1 MSKLFESQHI
11 EWKETWRDEYLKW
24 ICGFANAQGGVL
36 EIGKNDQGKPVG
48 INNARKLLEDLPNK
62 IRDLLGIIVEV
73 NLLTVKGK
81 ELLEIHVSAYPN
93 PISYRGHYYQRSGS
107 TLQELKG
114 ASLDRFLLRSQ
125 GRTWDSV
132 PVPGVENNHLSIT
145 AINQFRKLAATSG
158 RLDDSDL
165 SISDAELLEKLMLTE
180 GHYLRRSAILLFHD
194 TPERFITGAFVKIGF
209 FRSESEIVYHDEI
222 HGDLFTQ
229 SSRTIDLLQTKYM
242 NAAITYKDIQR
253 IERYPVPRVAL
264 REGVLNALVHRDY
277 AVSAPIQIRVYEDRL
292 KIWNPIVL
300 PEGWS
305 LEKLLGEHSPY
316 NPGVANCFFRA
327 GEIESWGRGIQRI
340 FQACRESSTPE
351 PIIRLSGN
359 DLWLEFPF
367 KQNVLNNIQEIQ
379 EKSAE
384 VNSNKLDKK
393 LGNQLG
399 NRLGNEL
406 GNQLGNRLGNEL
418 GNRLGNE
425 LGNTNTRIIT
435 AMKKNPQ
442 ISGKQLANILKIST
456 TAVEK
461 HIKQLRES
469 DKIQRMDGTRGH
481 WKVLNLNN
489 IQEIQEKSA
498 ETHSKKLDE
507 KLGNRL
513 GNELGNTKTR
523 IMTEMK
529 KNPQI
534 SSKQLANILKIST
547 TAVEKHIKQLREVD
561 KIQRMN
567 GTRGHWKVLDA

>member
-1 MSKLFESQHI
+1 M
-11 EWKETWRDEYLKW
+11 
-24 ICGFANAQGGVL
+24 
-36 EIGKNDQGKPVG
+36 
-48 INNARKLLEDLPNK
+48 
-62 IRDLLGIIVEV
+62 
-73 NLLTVKGK
+73 
-81 ELLEIHVSAYPN
+81 
-93 PISYRGHYYQRSGS
+93 
-107 TLQELKG
+107 
-114 ASLDRFLLRSQ
+114 
-125 GRTWDSV
+125 

-165 SISDAELLEKLMLTE
+165 SISEAELLEKLMLTE

-300 PEGWS
+300 SEGWS
-305 LEKLLGEHSPY
+305 LEKLLGEHSSHPY
-316 NPGVANCFFRA
+316 NPGIANCFFRA
-327 GEIESWGRGIQRI
+327 GEIETWGRGIQRI
-340 FQACRESSTPE
+340 IQACRESATPE

-359 DLWLEFPF
+359 DLWLEFSF
-367 KQNVLNNIQEIQ
+367 RQNVLNNIQEIQ

-384 VNSNKLDKK
+384 ANSNKLDKK
-393 LGNQLG
+393 LGN
-399 NRLGNEL
+399 RLGNE
-406 GNQLGNRLGNEL
+406 LGNRLGNEL

-435 AMKKNPQ
+435 EMKKNPQ
-442 ISGKQLANILKIST
+442 ISAKQLANILKIST

-489 IQEIQEKSA
+489 IQEMQVKSA
-498 ETHSKKLDE
+498 ETHSKKLDK

-513 GNELGNTKTR
+513 GNELGNTKIR
-523 IMTEMK
+523 IMTKMK

-534 SSKQLANILKIST
+534 SGKQLANILKISK
-547 TAVEKHIKQLREVD
+547 TAVE
-561 KIQRMN
+561 
-567 GTRGHWKVLDA
+567 

>member
-1 MSKLFESQHI
+1 
-11 EWKETWRDEYLKW
+11 
-24 ICGFANAQGGVL
+24 
-36 EIGKNDQGKPVG
+36 
-48 INNARKLLEDLPNK
+48 
-62 IRDLLGIIVEV
+62 
-73 NLLTVKGK
+73 
-81 ELLEIHVSAYPN
+81 
-93 PISYRGHYYQRSGS
+93 
-107 TLQELKG
+107 
-114 ASLDRFLLRSQ
+114 
-125 GRTWDSV
+125 V

-165 SISDAELLEKLMLTE
+165 SISEAELLEKLMLTE
-180 GHYLRRSAILLFHD
+180 GYYLRRSAILLFHD

-305 LEKLLGEHSPY
+305 LEKLLGEHSSHPY
-316 NPGVANCFFRA
+316 NPGIANCFFRA

-351 PIIRLSGN
+351 PMIRLSGN

-379 EKSAE
+379 EKSSEA
-384 VNSNKLDKK
+384 NSNKLDKK
-393 LGNQLG
+393 
-399 NRLGNEL
+399 
-406 GNQLGNRLGNEL
+406 LGNEL

-435 AMKKNPQ
+435 EMKKNSQ
-442 ISGKQLANILKIST
+442 ISAKQLANILKIST

-461 HIKQLRES
+461 HIKQLREN

-523 IMTEMK
+523 IMNEMK

-534 SSKQLANILKIST
+534 SGKQLANILKISK
-547 TAVEKHIKQLREVD
+547 TAVEKHIKQLRESD